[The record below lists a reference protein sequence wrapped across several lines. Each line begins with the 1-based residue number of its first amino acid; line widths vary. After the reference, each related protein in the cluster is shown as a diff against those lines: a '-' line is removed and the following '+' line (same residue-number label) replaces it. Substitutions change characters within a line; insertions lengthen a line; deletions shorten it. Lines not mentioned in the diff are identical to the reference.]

1 MKKRIG
7 VLLLFGM
14 FLLSAC
20 VQNSAATLSSTSDS
34 SFFSTSSTNSQTT
47 NSELT
52 LTNSTITIDDT
63 TLEFVASGI
72 DETKTTF
79 LYVANRKV
87 LEEKL
92 ENGKTY
98 SVDITEIKDAYRTDY
113 RPKVQLVQTEDDQE
127 FGNIVTFKQIRYTV
141 KNS

>member
-7 VLLLFGM
+7 GILLLGL

-20 VQNSAATLSSTSDS
+20 VQNSAATLNSTTNSTFLSTS
-34 SFFSTSSTNSQTT
+34 NSQTS
-47 NSELT
+47 NSDLT
-52 LTNSTITIDDT
+52 LTSSKITLADT
-63 TLEFVASGI
+63 KLEFVASGI

-98 SVDITEIKDAYRTDY
+98 SVDISEIKDAYRTDY

-127 FGNIVTFKQIRYTV
+127 FGNIITFKQIRYTV
-141 KNS
+141 ENS